1 VTNNQGTADS
11 EVSTNGWMDERTS
24 LRHFVALFEG
34 HDPAIITAVL
44 GLARNFTNRDVRAE
58 KHLSPTLGSP

>member
-1 VTNNQGTADS
+1 
-11 EVSTNGWMDERTS
+11 MDERTS